1 MIASPNVI
9 RAIRAHGESGYPE
22 EICGFLLGTVRDG
35 TNVVTAIERV
45 DNEQDTNRERRYLI
59 PPDAFRAAQRTA
71 SEQGLAIVGIYHSH
85 PDHPAQP
92 SETDLKQ
99 ATFSGYTYAIV
110 SVENGTARD
119 LTAWQLAPDRSHFT
133 EEPVHT
139 EAPA

>member
-1 MIASPNVI
+1 MIASPNVLS
-9 RAIRAHGESGYPE
+9 AIRTHGEAGYPE

-35 TNVVTAIERV
+35 TNIVTAIERV

-59 PPDAFRAAQRTA
+59 PPNAFREAQRMAAQ
-71 SEQGLAIVGIYHSH
+71 QGLDIVGIYHSH

-92 SETDLKQ
+92 SQTDLEQ

-110 SVENGTARD
+110 SVYEGAARH
-119 LTAWQLAPDRSHFT
+119 LTAWQLAADRSQFK
-133 EEPVHT
+133 EETIHT

>member
-1 MIASPNVI
+1 MIASPDVLQ
-9 RAIRAHGESGYPE
+9 AIRTHGEAGYPE
-22 EICGFLLGTVRDG
+22 EICGFLLGRIQDG

-45 DNEQDTNRERRYLI
+45 DNEQDANRERRYLI

-71 SEQGLAIVGIYHSH
+71 TEQGLDIVGIYHSH

-92 SETDLKQ
+92 SATDLEQ

-110 SVENGTARD
+110 SVEDGTARNI
-119 LTAWQLAPDRSHFT
+119 TAWQLAPDRSRFT
-133 EEPVHT
+133 EEPIRT